1 MSASFFLSGVAASFG
16 ARPLFSGLDLRLT
29 PGDVTALVGANG
41 AGKTT
46 LLRIVA
52 GLHAPD
58 AGAVRF
64 APPDAT
70 LGYLP
75 QEPPAPD
82 ETILGYARRRTGV
95 GPAQDAF
102 EAAAAALAVDD
113 PSSSPSRSSSDAAA
127 SHDPSS
133 SPSPSSSSGS
143 SSSRRTP
150 GSPSAA
156 DRYDHALATW
166 LALGGADLDS
176 RLAEV
181 LAALDLDAALDRPLG
196 SLSGGQAARAGLAS
210 ILVSRYDV
218 LLLDEPTNNLDADGL
233 AALTEFVRTLRA
245 PVLIASHDRAFLDAV
260 ATSVL
265 ELDETQQQV
274 NHYTGGWSDYRAA
287 KQLARERAEAAY
299 ADYTD
304 TRDALIEQARRKTEW
319 ARTGRAKS
327 ARLGPGMK
335 LEKKYREDRARR
347 MDQRAA
353 RVRDAVE
360 RLDEV
365 EQPRKEWQLRYAIA
379 EAPPP
384 AEVVLTLD
392 RVVVRNGDF
401 AVGPVSAQVAR
412 GERVALLGANGSGKT
427 TLLEAIL
434 GHRPIE
440 AGRVS
445 WGTRVALGTLGQA
458 RGEIGGPDTL
468 LDAVSAALGTTDAG
482 AVRTL
487 LAKFGLGPE
496 HVARP
501 CDSLSLGERTR
512 AALALLQ
519 GRAVNV
525 VVLDEPTNHLDA
537 AAIDQLQEALSG
549 YTGTL
554 LIVTHDRA
562 LLDALG
568 QVTRWSFTRTA
579 AAHAEV
585 RVSLEPVAGGYDGGH
600 RGSDRPE
607 PLRG

>member
-1 MSASFFLSGVAASFG
+1 MSASLFLSGVSASFG
-16 ARPLFSGLDLRLT
+16 ARPLFSGLQLRLT
-29 PGDVTALVGANG
+29 PGDVTALVGPNG

-58 AGAVRF
+58 AGTIRF

-82 ETILGYARRRTGV
+82 ETILDYARRRTGV

-102 EAAAAALAVDD
+102 EAAAAALAEDI
-113 PSSSPSRSSSDAAA
+113 P
-127 SHDPSS
+127 
-133 SPSPSSSSGS
+133 

-150 GSPSAA
+150 GSWSGADSIA

-166 LALGGADLDS
+166 LALGGADLDA

-181 LAALDLDAALDRPLG
+181 LAGLDLVADLDRPLG
-196 SLSGGQAARAGLAS
+196 SLSGGQAARAALAS
-210 ILVSRYDV
+210 ILVSRYDL
-218 LLLDEPTNNLDADGL
+218 LLLDEPTNNLDARGL
-233 AALTEFVRTLRA
+233 EALTEFVRALRA
-245 PVLIASHDRAFLDAV
+245 PVLIASHDRGFLDAV
-260 ATSVL
+260 ASSVL

-287 KQLARERAEAAY
+287 KQLAREQAEAAY
-299 ADYTD
+299 ASYAD
-304 TRDALIEQARRKTEW
+304 TREALVEQARRKTEW
-319 ARTGRAKS
+319 ARAGRAK
-327 ARLGPGMK
+327 AAKLGPGMK

-365 EQPRKEWQLRYAIA
+365 EQPRKEWQLRYTIA
-379 EAPPP
+379 EAAPSS
-384 AEVVLTLD
+384 EVVLTLD
-392 RVVVRNGDF
+392 RVLVCNGAF
-401 AVGPVSAQVAR
+401 TVGPVSAQVAR
-412 GERVALLGANGSGKT
+412 GERVALLGDNGSGKT
-427 TLLEAIL
+427 TLLEAVV
-434 GHRPIE
+434 GRRPV
-440 AGRVS
+440 ADGRVS
-445 WGTRVALGTLGQA
+445 WDTRVVLGTLGQA
-458 RGEIGGPDTL
+458 RDEISGDRGL
-468 LDAVSAALGTTDAG
+468 LEAVAAALGETDAG

-487 LAKFGLGPE
+487 LAKFGLGAE

-501 CDSLSLGERTR
+501 CAGLSLGERTR
-512 AALALLQ
+512 ASLALLQ

-537 AAIDQLQEALSG
+537 AAIDQLQDALAD

-554 LIVTHDRA
+554 LIVTHDRT

-568 QVTRWSFTRTA
+568 SVVRWQFTRTSPDR
-579 AAHAEV
+579 AEV
-585 RVSLEPVAGGYDGGH
+585 RVHPALD
-600 RGSDRPE
+600 
-607 PLRG
+607 

>member
-1 MSASFFLSGVAASFG
+1 MSASLFLSGVCASFG
-16 ARPLFSGLDLRLT
+16 ARPLFSGLDLRQT
-29 PGDVTALVGANG
+29 PGDVTALVGPNG

-58 AGAVRF
+58 AGTIRF

-82 ETILGYARRRTGV
+82 ETILDYARRRTGV

-102 EAAAAALAVDD
+102 EAAAAALAGDD
-113 PSSSPSRSSSDAAA
+113 LSP
-127 SHDPSS
+127 
-133 SPSPSSSSGS
+133 
-143 SSSRRTP
+143 SRRTP
-150 GSPSAA
+150 GSPDPA

-166 LALGGADLDS
+166 LALGGADLDV

-181 LAALDLDAALDRPLG
+181 LAGLDLDADLDRPLG
-196 SLSGGQAARAGLAS
+196 SLSGGQAARVGLAS
-210 ILVSRYDV
+210 ILASRYDL
-218 LLLDEPTNNLDADGL
+218 LLLDEPTNNLDARGL
-233 AALTEFVRTLRA
+233 AALTDFVEALRA
-245 PVLIASHDRAFLDAV
+245 PVLIASHDRGFLDAV

-287 KQLARERAEAAY
+287 KQLAREQAEAAY
-299 ADYTD
+299 ASYTD
-304 TRDALIEQARRKTEW
+304 TRDALVEQARRKTEW
-319 ARTGRAKS
+319 ARAGLAK
-327 ARLGPGMK
+327 AAKLGPGMK

-360 RLDEV
+360 RLEEV

-379 EAPPP
+379 EAAPSS
-384 AEVVLTLD
+384 EVVLTLD
-392 RVVVRNGDF
+392 RVAARNGDF
-401 AVGPVSAQVAR
+401 AVGPVTAQVAR
-412 GERVALLGANGSGKT
+412 GERIVLLGDNGSGKT

-434 GHRPIE
+434 GHRPV
-440 AGRVS
+440 ADGRVS

-458 RGEIGGPDTL
+458 RDEISGDRAL
-468 LDAVSAALGTTDAG
+468 LDTVAAALGETDAG

-487 LAKFGLGPE
+487 LAKFGLGAE

-501 CDSLSLGERTR
+501 CASLSLGERTR
-512 AALALLQ
+512 ASLALLQ
-519 GRAVNV
+519 GRSVNV

-537 AAIDQLQEALSG
+537 AAIDQLQDALDE

-554 LIVTHDRA
+554 LIVTHDRT
-562 LLDALG
+562 LLDALDPTVHW
-568 QVTRWSFTRTA
+568 QFTRTSDH
-579 AAHAEV
+579 HAEV
-585 RVSLEPVAGGYDGGH
+585 RVEAAPDH
-600 RGSDRPE
+600 R
-607 PLRG
+607 

>member
-1 MSASFFLSGVAASFG
+1 M
-16 ARPLFSGLDLRLT
+16 
-29 PGDVTALVGANG
+29 
-41 AGKTT
+41 
-46 LLRIVA
+46 
-52 GLHAPD
+52 
-58 AGAVRF
+58 
-64 APPDAT
+64 
-70 LGYLP
+70 
-75 QEPPAPD
+75 
-82 ETILGYARRRTGV
+82 
-95 GPAQDAF
+95 
-102 EAAAAALAVDD
+102 
-113 PSSSPSRSSSDAAA
+113 
-127 SHDPSS
+127 
-133 SPSPSSSSGS
+133 
-143 SSSRRTP
+143 
-150 GSPSAA
+150 
-156 DRYDHALATW
+156 
-166 LALGGADLDS
+166 
-176 RLAEV
+176 
-181 LAALDLDAALDRPLG
+181 
-196 SLSGGQAARAGLAS
+196 
-210 ILVSRYDV
+210 
-218 LLLDEPTNNLDADGL
+218 
-233 AALTEFVRTLRA
+233 
-245 PVLIASHDRAFLDAV
+245 
-260 ATSVL
+260 L

-287 KQLARERAEAAY
+287 NWQLARERAEAAY

-319 ARTGRAKS
+319 ARTGRAKA

-392 RVVVRNGDF
+392 RVLVRNGDF
-401 AVGPVSAQVAR
+401 AVGPVSVQVAR
-412 GERVALLGANGSGKT
+412 GERVALLGGNGSGKT
-427 TLLEAIL
+427 TLLDAIL
-434 GHRPIE
+434 DHRPIE

-445 WGTRVALGTLGQA
+445 WGTGVALGTLGQA
-458 RGEIGGPDTL
+458 RGEIAGPDTL

-496 HVARP
+496 HVARS

-537 AAIDQLQEALSG
+537 AAIDQLQEALAG

-568 QVTRWSFTRTA
+568 QVTRWSFARTA

-585 RVSLEPVAGGYDGGH
+585 RVDAASA
-600 RGSDRPE
+600 
-607 PLRG
+607 

>member
-1 MSASFFLSGVAASFG
+1 MSASLFLSGVAASFG
-16 ARPLFSGLDLRLT
+16 ARSLFSGLDLTLAS
-29 PGDVTALVGANG
+29 GDVTALVGANG

-46 LLRIVA
+46 LLRIVVA
-52 GLHAPD
+52 LHAPD

-70 LGYLP
+70 LGCLP

-82 ETILGYARRRTGV
+82 ETILGYTRRRTGV

-102 EAAAAALAVDD
+102 EAAAAALAEDD
-113 PSSSPSRSSSDAAA
+113 HSPPPS
-127 SHDPSS
+127 
-133 SPSPSSSSGS
+133 S

-150 GSPSAA
+150 GSPPAA

-166 LALGGADLDS
+166 LALGGADLDT

-181 LAALDLDAALDRPLG
+181 LAALDLDADLDRPLG

-319 ARTGRAKS
+319 ARTGRAKA

-365 EQPRKEWQLRYAIA
+365 ERPRKEWQLRYAIA

-392 RVVVRNGDF
+392 RVLVRNGDF
-401 AVGPVSAQVAR
+401 AVGPVSVQVAR
-412 GERVALLGANGSGKT
+412 GERVALLGGNGSGKT
-427 TLLEAIL
+427 TLLDAIL
-434 GHRPIE
+434 DHRPIE

-445 WGTRVALGTLGQA
+445 WGTRVGLGTLGQA

-487 LAKFGLGPE
+487 LAKFGPGPE
-496 HVARP
+496 HVARS

-537 AAIDQLQEALSG
+537 AAIDQLQEALAG
-549 YTGTL
+549 YTGSL

-585 RVSLEPVAGGYDGGH
+585 RVDAASA
-600 RGSDRPE
+600 
-607 PLRG
+607 

>member
-1 MSASFFLSGVAASFG
+1 MSASLFLSGVSASFG

-29 PGDVTALVGANG
+29 PGDVTALVGPNG

-58 AGAVRF
+58 AGTIRF
-64 APPDAT
+64 APPEAT

-82 ETILGYARRRTGV
+82 ETILDYARRRTGV

-102 EAAAAALAVDD
+102 EAAAAALAGDD
-113 PSSSPSRSSSDAAA
+113 LSPSRPASSSMPAA
-127 SHDPSS
+127 PSS
-133 SPSPSSSSGS
+133 RGTPGSPDPEDGDHL
-143 SSSRRTP
+143 SSSRRRP
-150 GSPSAA
+150 GSPDPA

-166 LALGGADLDS
+166 LALGGADLDT

-181 LAALDLDAALDRPLG
+181 LAGLDLDADLDRPLG
-196 SLSGGQAARAGLAS
+196 SLSGGQAARVGLAS
-210 ILVSRYDV
+210 ILVSRYDL
-218 LLLDEPTNNLDADGL
+218 LLLDEPTNNLDARGL
-233 AALTEFVRTLRA
+233 AALTEFVGALRA
-245 PVLIASHDRAFLDAV
+245 PVLIASHDRGFLDAV

-287 KQLARERAEAAY
+287 KQLAREQAEAAY
-299 ADYTD
+299 ASYTD
-304 TRDALIEQARRKTEW
+304 TRDALVEQARRKTEW
-319 ARTGRAKS
+319 ARAGRAK
-327 ARLGPGMK
+327 AAKLGPGMK

-379 EAPPP
+379 EAAPSS
-384 AEVVLTLD
+384 EVVLTLD
-392 RVVVRNGDF
+392 RVVARNGDF
-401 AVGPVSAQVAR
+401 TVGPVSAQVAR
-412 GERVALLGANGSGKT
+412 GERIALLGDNGSGKT

-434 GHRPIE
+434 GHRPV
-440 AGRVS
+440 ADGRVS

-458 RGEIGGPDTL
+458 RDEISGGRPL
-468 LDAVSAALGTTDAG
+468 LDTVAAALGETDAG

-487 LAKFGLGPE
+487 LAKFGLGAE
-496 HVARP
+496 HVARA
-501 CDSLSLGERTR
+501 CASLSLGERTR
-512 AALALLQ
+512 ASLALLQ

-537 AAIDQLQEALSG
+537 AAIDQLQDALDE

-554 LIVTHDRA
+554 LIVTHDRT
-562 LLDALG
+562 LLDALDPTVHW
-568 QVTRWSFTRTA
+568 QFTRTSDH
-579 AAHAEV
+579 HAEV
-585 RVSLEPVAGGYDGGH
+585 RVEAAPDH
-600 RGSDRPE
+600 R
-607 PLRG
+607 